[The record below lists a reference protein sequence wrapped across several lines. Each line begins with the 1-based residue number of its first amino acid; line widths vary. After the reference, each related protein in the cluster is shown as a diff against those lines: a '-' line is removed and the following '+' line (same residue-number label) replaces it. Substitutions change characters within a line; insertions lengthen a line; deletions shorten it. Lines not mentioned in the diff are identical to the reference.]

1 MPSIFC
7 ISSPNQPNHY
17 QKMKKRVLITTI
29 VCFLCTSVSLMG
41 QYNPPPPPQV
51 DPPITPIDGGIIAL
65 LVAGGAMGY
74 KKLKEKRNDTT
85 E

>member
-1 MPSIFC
+1 
-7 ISSPNQPNHY
+7 
-17 QKMKKRVLITTI
+17 MKKRVLITTI

-41 QYNPPPPPQV
+41 QYNPPPPPGV
-51 DPPITPIDGGIIAL
+51 DPPVPVDGGIIAL
-65 LVAGGAMGY
+65 LAAGGAMGY

>member
-1 MPSIFC
+1 MPSIFS
-7 ISSPNQPNHY
+7 ISSTDQPNHY

-29 VCFLCTSVSLMG
+29 VCFLSTSVSLMG
-41 QYNPPPPPQV
+41 QYNPPPPNIE
-51 DPPITPIDGGIIAL
+51 PPVPVDGGIIAL
-65 LVAGGAMGY
+65 LAAGGAMGY

>member
-1 MPSIFC
+1 
-7 ISSPNQPNHY
+7 
-17 QKMKKRVLITTI
+17 MKKRVLITII

-41 QYNPPPPPQV
+41 QYNPPPPNIE
-51 DPPITPIDGGIIAL
+51 PPPVPVDGGIIAL
-65 LVAGGAMGY
+65 LAAGGAMGY